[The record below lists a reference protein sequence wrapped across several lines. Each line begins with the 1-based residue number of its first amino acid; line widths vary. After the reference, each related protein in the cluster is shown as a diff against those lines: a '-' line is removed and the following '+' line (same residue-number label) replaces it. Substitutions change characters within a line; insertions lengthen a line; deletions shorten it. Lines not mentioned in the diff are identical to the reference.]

1 MSDVKSQM
9 SDVRSQKSEVR
20 SQKLIINIRIME
32 IRNGSIE
39 ASGGQAGAY
48 ARGLLMLNNAIDYK
62 EPVFLPELM
71 NDRKAGT
78 GAIETKAE
86 YLKVYPNPADKYIT
100 VEYRIENES
109 ENLVLKVADT
119 ESRVVYARKLAN
131 KEDSQLID
139 IKDFTQGSYIV
150 YLEVDGKVVDSKIV
164 SVTK

>member
-1 MSDVKSQM
+1 MKTIA
-9 SDVRSQKSEVR
+9 
-20 SQKLIINIRIME
+20 IILLLLAQHYFSLGETRLANQTLGE
-32 IRNGSIE
+32 ILTQFE
-39 ASGGQAGAY
+39 
-48 ARGLLMLNNAIDYK
+48 MD
-62 EPVFLPELM
+62 EL
-71 NDRKAGT
+71 
-78 GAIETKAE
+78 ETKGIEVFPE

-109 ENLVLKVADT
+109 ENIVLKVADT